1 MKRLLFG
8 LVFLVPAIVSAQSA
22 FDGVWRINLQS
33 TDYIGKENY
42 NLQDGVFRCSTCDP
56 KVETTADGQDHP
68 VSGSP
73 YFDTVNVRA
82 IDDRTIEVVNKKG
95 GKVAATLKLSAS
107 NDGKSLA
114 VEFVNVNEGGQQVKG
129 KYMAT
134 RLEPAP
140 ASAHRISGV
149 WRPGKLEGLSENAM
163 DVTYKATGDTLS
175 MSDNAGNSYTAKLD
189 GKDYPYK
196 GDAGITA
203 VAVRKIDARTIEES
217 YKRNGKTIAV
227 TRLTVAPDGK
237 VLSASY
243 QDKVR
248 DVEVKWTADKR

>member
-1 MKRLLFG
+1 
-8 LVFLVPAIVSAQSA
+8 
-22 FDGVWRINLQS
+22 
-33 TDYIGKENY
+33 
-42 NLQDGVFRCSTCDP
+42 
-56 KVETTADGQDHP
+56 
-68 VSGSP
+68 
-73 YFDTVNVRA
+73 
-82 IDDRTIEVVNKKG
+82 
-95 GKVAATLKLSAS
+95 
-107 NDGKSLA
+107 
-114 VEFVNVNEGGQQVKG
+114 
-129 KYMAT
+129 
-134 RLEPAP
+134 
-140 ASAHRISGV
+140 V

>member
-1 MKRLLFG
+1 
-8 LVFLVPAIVSAQSA
+8 VQ
-22 FDGVWRINLQS
+22 
-33 TDYIGKENY
+33 
-42 NLQDGVFRCSTCDP
+42 
-56 KVETTADGQDHP
+56 H
-68 VSGSP
+68 
-73 YFDTVNVRA
+73 
-82 IDDRTIEVVNKKG
+82 
-95 GKVAATLKLSAS
+95 
-107 NDGKSLA
+107 LA

-175 MSDNAGNSYTAKLD
+175 MSDNAGNSYTA
-189 GKDYPYK
+189 
-196 GDAGITA
+196 
-203 VAVRKIDARTIEES
+203 
-217 YKRNGKTIAV
+217 
-227 TRLTVAPDGK
+227 PDGK